1 MIAKYLGEQQE
12 FDANPKAIQ
21 QINLTEKL
29 DSAGNTTTFFIL
41 EEAREIILDF
51 SEGTVKVL

>member
-29 DSAGNTTTFFIL
+29 ATTFFIL